1 MLPKLKNTDVPQM
14 LQRSRIPLSPS
25 FYQPATIYEYSSLVS
40 SDSCELVQLS
50 SQFHHFPSWTL
61 LSEYQSHCL
70 NQLTVSTNKQ
80 EFLLYTQKR
89 IQANDRLGAISVLES
104 CKHFKWPEVF
114 RILSRLYMNIDLSK
128 SMEYVDTAISLGD
141 SAAFKIKAEL
151 LDLCAP
157 NNKAQMSA
165 ERVLLVSKLLS
176 KLDPSFAS
184 NANIL
189 NSDQK
194 SGFLSFITG

>member
-1 MLPKLKNTDVPQM
+1 
-14 LQRSRIPLSPS
+14 
-25 FYQPATIYEYSSLVS
+25 
-40 SDSCELVQLS
+40 
-50 SQFHHFPSWTL
+50 
-61 LSEYQSHCL
+61 
-70 NQLTVSTNKQ
+70 
-80 EFLLYTQKR
+80 
-89 IQANDRLGAISVLES
+89 
-104 CKHFKWPEVF
+104 
-114 RILSRLYMNIDLSK
+114 MNIDLSK
-128 SMEYVDTAISLGD
+128 SMEYIDTAISLGD